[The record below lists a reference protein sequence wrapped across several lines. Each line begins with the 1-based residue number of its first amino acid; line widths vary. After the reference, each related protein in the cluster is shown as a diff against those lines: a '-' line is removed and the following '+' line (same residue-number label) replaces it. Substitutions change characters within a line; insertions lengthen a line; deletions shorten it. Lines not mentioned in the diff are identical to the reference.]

1 MQPSEYITVM
11 LVPSVGEI
19 EVDLEKLN
27 HMGIH
32 RVVFFLHFREKFPFL
47 PFLVHVFQSAQCIQ
61 DDLERRNS
69 QFLYAKLI
77 KMLKLKYSQKL
88 CFLL

>member
-27 HMGIH
+27 HMGIR
-32 RVVFFLHFREKFPFL
+32 RVVFIIHSREEFPFL
-47 PFLVHVFQSAQCIQ
+47 PFLVHVFQSA
-61 DDLERRNS
+61 
-69 QFLYAKLI
+69 
-77 KMLKLKYSQKL
+77 
-88 CFLL
+88 

>member
-47 PFLVHVFQSAQCIQ
+47 PFLVHVFQSA
-61 DDLERRNS
+61 
-69 QFLYAKLI
+69 
-77 KMLKLKYSQKL
+77 
-88 CFLL
+88 

>member
-27 HMGIH
+27 HMGIC
-32 RVVFFLHFREKFPFL
+32 RVVFFLHFREKFSFL
-47 PFLVHVFQSAQCIQ
+47 PFLVHVFQSA
-61 DDLERRNS
+61 
-69 QFLYAKLI
+69 
-77 KMLKLKYSQKL
+77 
-88 CFLL
+88 